1 MNDPRMNILTW
12 HSELGGTKLITK
24 ILPNQAMQSKLV
36 FLITNC
42 TKYDEI
48 ASEKTGFFSQR
59 ELFRCSKVVFV
70 FMCYCKKSNEP
81 TLTSQKP

>member
-1 MNDPRMNILTW
+1 MNDLHKKILTW

-24 ILPNQAMQSKLV
+24 ILPNPAMRSKLV

-42 TKYDEI
+42 TTYDEI
-48 ASEKTGFFSQR
+48 ASKTCGFFSPR
-59 ELFRCSKVVFV
+59 ELFRCLKVVFV

>member
-1 MNDPRMNILTW
+1 MPKWSM

-48 ASEKTGFFSQR
+48 ASKKTGIFSQG
-59 ELFRCSKVVFV
+59 ELFRCLKVVFV